1 MDCTITTTKIR
12 TRGMTLVEV
21 LMAVGVSGLVFAA
34 VATQMFSSGR
44 SFAALANYVAL
55 DSSSRNALDTMTKE
69 IRQADRLTD
78 YKPTRLQFDTIN
90 GALTYEFEPSTRTLK
105 RTQAGQTMMLL
116 TEVDSL
122 QFSMFQRNPV
132 GGSVDQ
138 YSTTDPSLCK
148 VVQISWSCSR
158 QILGKKATTESV
170 QSAKVVI
177 RKE

>member
-1 MDCTITTTKIR
+1 
-12 TRGMTLVEV
+12 MTLVEV
-21 LMAVGVSGLVFAA
+21 LMAVGVSSLVFAA

-69 IRQADRLTD
+69 IRQADRLTN
-78 YKPTRLQFDTIN
+78 YSPTELRFDTIN
-90 GALTYEFEPSTRTLK
+90 GPLGYKFEPSTRTLA
-105 RTQAGQTMMLL
+105 RTFAGQTATLL

-148 VVQISWSCSR
+148 VVQVSWSCSR